1 MFVALQQLLS
11 QSPSL
16 TMSITGQGN
25 NLTVVVMPKPT
36 AGDSAALA
44 QPLKLTG
51 TAEELDAG
59 FVEAL
64 TQFSTARLSVVEQV
78 EATKAVLEAGR
89 KESAAKATSAIK
101 KAGKSSTPSAPAPS
115 GNDDD
120 DQGESDTG
128 STSNGD
134 APAATAGVGQSA
146 INIFA

>member
-16 TMSITGQGN
+16 SMSITGQGN

-44 QPLKLTG
+44 QPLRLTG

-89 KESAAKATSAIK
+89 KESASKATSAIK
-101 KAGKSSTPSAPAPS
+101 KAGKSSTASPPAPTS
-115 GNDDD
+115 DDD
-120 DQGESDTG
+120 DQGESATG
-128 STSNGD
+128 CTSNDG
-134 APAATAGVGQSA
+134 APAATADVGQSA

>member
-1 MFVALQQLLS
+1 MFVALKQLLS

-25 NLTVVVMPKPT
+25 DLTVVVMPKPT
-36 AGDSAALA
+36 AGDCAALA

-64 TQFSTARLSVVEQV
+64 AQFSTKRLSVVEQV
-78 EATKAVLEAGR
+78 EATTAVLEAGR
-89 KESAAKATSAIK
+89 KESAAKAASAIK
-101 KAGKSSTPSAPAPS
+101 KGAKSSTASAPAS
-115 GNDDD
+115 TSDDD
-120 DQGESDTG
+120 DGQDDTQSTATSDG
-128 STSNGD
+128 A
-134 APAATAGVGQSA
+134 APAATADVGQSA

>member
-16 TMSITGQGN
+16 SMSITGQGN

-51 TAEELDAG
+51 TADELDAG

-101 KAGKSSTPSAPAPS
+101 KAGKCSTPSAPAPS

-120 DQGESDTG
+120 DEGESSSDN
-128 STSNGD
+128 S
-134 APAATAGVGQSA
+134 PAATADVGQSA
-146 INIFA
+146 VNIFA

>member
-1 MFVALQQLLS
+1 MFVPLQQLLS

-16 TMSITGQGN
+16 SLSITGQGN

-44 QPLKLTG
+44 QPLRLTG

-89 KESAAKATSAIK
+89 KESAAKASSAIR
-101 KAGKSSTPSAPAPS
+101 KAGKPSTASAPAPS
-115 GNDDD
+115 SDDD
-120 DQGESDTG
+120 DLGESATS
-128 STSNGD
+128 STSNDG
-134 APAATAGVGQSA
+134 APAATADVGQSA

>member
-51 TAEELDAG
+51 TADELDAG

-101 KAGKSSTPSAPAPS
+101 KAGKCSTPSAPAPS

-120 DQGESDTG
+120 EGESSSDN
-128 STSNGD
+128 S
-134 APAATAGVGQSA
+134 PAATADVGQSA
-146 INIFA
+146 VNIFA